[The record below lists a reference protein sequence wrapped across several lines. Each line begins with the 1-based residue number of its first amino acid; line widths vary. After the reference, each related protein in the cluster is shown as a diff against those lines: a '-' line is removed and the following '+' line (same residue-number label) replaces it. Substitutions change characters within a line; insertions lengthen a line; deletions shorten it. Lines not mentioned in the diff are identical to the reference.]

1 MSKIY
6 WFTGQ
11 PGAGKTVIAKRLKEF
26 LLEFTYGG
34 VFHVDGDDLRDLIQN
49 KDYSREGRVKNI
61 QLAQSIAKYLFKQD
75 QTVIVSLVSP
85 YLDIREA
92 FKNDMESSI
101 VEIYVHTSE
110 TRGREHF
117 HVEDY
122 QPPITNFISL
132 DTTDKTEEET
142 FKELLDKL

>member
-6 WFTGQ
+6 WITGQ

-75 QTVIVSLVSP
+75 
-85 YLDIREA
+85 
-92 FKNDMESSI
+92 
-101 VEIYVHTSE
+101 
-110 TRGREHF
+110 
-117 HVEDY
+117 
-122 QPPITNFISL
+122 
-132 DTTDKTEEET
+132 
-142 FKELLDKL
+142 